1 MTNFLVTYMAS
12 SSIGI
17 KANTEEEA
25 REKFN
30 AMLDNPMG
38 EGYNLMEQ
46 LDQSG
51 IELID
56 IFEEE

>member
-1 MTNFLVTYMAS
+1 MAS
-12 SSIGI
+12 SSIDI
-17 KANTEEEA
+17 EANTEAEA

-30 AMLDNPMG
+30 AMLNDPMG

-51 IELID
+51 IELTD
-56 IFEEE
+56 IFEEK

>member
-1 MTNFLVTYMAS
+1 MKNFLVTYMAS
-12 SSIGI
+12 SSIDI
-17 KANTEEEA
+17 EANTEAEA

-30 AMLDNPMG
+30 AMLNDPMG

-51 IELID
+51 IELTD
-56 IFEEE
+56 IFEEK